1 MTRTTDSHCFSSPR
15 RAHEQNAKVMAVC
28 RGHLGAIHD
37 FLLTDDEIITAAA
50 DASVRRWHIR
60 VR

>member
-1 MTRTTDSHCFSSPR
+1 MTRPTDSHCFSC
-15 RAHEQNAKVMAVC
+15 AHEQNAKVMAVC